1 MPFHL
6 IFDAGGMSLRGL
18 STVGMFSLHIPDAFL
33 EFRVDIQP
41 FKIRVFTYS
50 HISHEDNFLFM
61 SSPKR

>member
-41 FKIRVFTYS
+41 FKISFHILTY
-50 HISHEDNFLFM
+50 IS
-61 SSPKR
+61 